1 MTVRVFPSR
10 HRAPSSWSRRRAI
23 TEGLVALIGIGLILL
38 AIVLTQSWFDRHLL
52 PSFYLMRRWYV
63 FLESSSRVVLALAGV
78 FLLLVARP
86 RLGRLAADRPSPV
99 IAAAVA
105 AILAIGAGQLVLS
118 WRRPSTWLLASV
130 EPLRRPDPRLGWTFV
145 PAREGHKTVGRRTI
159 TFAFD
164 TAGYR
169 AAENIATKVCSSA
182 VFRSDTAQYS
192 TPPDRHV
199 TKWYPFRPRSLG
211 ADAPALDEGH
221 A

>member
-10 HRAPSSWSRRRAI
+10 HRAPSSLSRRAI

-63 FLESSSRVVLALAGV
+63 FIESSSRVVLALAGV

-86 RLGRLAADRPSPV
+86 RIGRLAADRPSAV

-105 AILAIGAGQLVLS
+105 AILAIGAGQLVLG
-118 WRRPSTWLLASV
+118 WRRPSATWLLASV

-145 PAREGHKTVGRRTI
+145 PAREGHKTVGGRTI

-169 AAENIATKVCSSA
+169 V
-182 VFRSDTAQYS
+182 RSVNEPVDPA
-192 TPPDRHV
+192 
-199 TKWYPFRPRSLG
+199 RPTILLWGSR
-211 ADAPALDEGH
+211 
-221 A
+221 